1 MNDLDTRD
9 VAPHSR
15 TLGPMP
21 LHRMEFLLRAE
32 DGQALAEYA
41 MVVTFVGVVAIVAL
55 ALVGSDIT
63 SILSAL
69 ASEI

>member
-1 MNDLDTRD
+1 
-9 VAPHSR
+9 
-15 TLGPMP
+15 
-21 LHRMEFLLRAE
+21 MEFLVRAE
-32 DGQALAEYA
+32 DGQGLVEYA
-41 MVVTFVGVVAIVAL
+41 MVLTFVGAVAIVAL